1 MVTSA
6 QRMESTE
13 CWKYIQAKAQSGTKR
28 VSRESPYCV
37 KQNPNHPLVTFVE
50 RMLRAESGMFDIQ
63 PVLSAIPGPIST
75 LVTLYFALNPPLC
88 RLWEPA
94 GALYTSNA
102 HRSSAQICP
111 FFLDRIQFWNKQN
124 ATRMMSEDV
133 IIKPMTNN
141 SDGYWWW
148 YYWWW
153 YYWWWWLI
161 MIQPIR
167 CD

>member
-37 KQNPNHPLVTFVE
+37 KQSPNHPLVTFVE

-94 GALYTSNA
+94 GALYTHND
-102 HRSSAQICP
+102 HRSTAQICP
-111 FFLDRIQFWNKQN
+111 QNFFFNFRKFQENLFNEEIYGFLHFCHRCHLWSKQLISSLKAPWSGLDEREN
-124 ATRMMSEDV
+124 
-133 IIKPMTNN
+133 
-141 SDGYWWW
+141 
-148 YYWWW
+148 
-153 YYWWWWLI
+153 
-161 MIQPIR
+161 
-167 CD
+167 